1 MWSYDPALPRP
12 LDQVRLLIEDTDP
25 NNKVI
30 EDETITVFLTES
42 GDNAYNAAAK
52 VARFLSARYS
62 RMNSVWVDSVRIDY
76 AARAKGYSDLAFLL
90 DNLSPQVGIGAAFVS
105 GVSIGEMDSV
115 SSDPDRPSAITVGM
129 HDDPSV

>member
-1 MWSYDPALPRP
+1 MWSYDPALPRT
-12 LDQVRLLIEDTDP
+12 LDHVRLLIEDTDH

-30 EDETITVFLTES
+30 EDETITVFLTET
-42 GDNAYNAAAK
+42 GDNPYTAAAK

-76 AARAKGYSDLAFLL
+76 AARAKGYSDLAYLL
-90 DNLSPQVGIGAAFVS
+90 DSLSPQTGVAAAFVS

-115 SSDPDRPSAITVGM
+115 SSDTDRPSSITVGI